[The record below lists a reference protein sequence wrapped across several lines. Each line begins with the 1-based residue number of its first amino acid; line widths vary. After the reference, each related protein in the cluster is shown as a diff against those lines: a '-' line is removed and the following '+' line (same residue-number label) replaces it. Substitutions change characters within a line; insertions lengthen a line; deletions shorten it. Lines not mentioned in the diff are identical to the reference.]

1 MKVNP
6 ATSND
11 YDIVAN
17 HQFAEIRKDRETGQ
31 QVLFALRSFRKGEKI
46 SPLGA
51 AFVSDKPSYLTV
63 QTGNKTHIALH
74 PYFLNTS
81 IMDVIPIVSL
91 IQQKWKSPLCGR

>member
-31 QVLFALRSFRKGEKI
+31 QVLFDLRSFIK
-46 SPLGA
+46 
-51 AFVSDKPSYLTV
+51 
-63 QTGNKTHIALH
+63 
-74 PYFLNTS
+74 
-81 IMDVIPIVSL
+81 
-91 IQQKWKSPLCGR
+91 

>member
-31 QVLFALRSFRKGEKI
+31 QVLFALKVLEKAI
-46 SPLGA
+46 
-51 AFVSDKPSYLTV
+51 K
-63 QTGNKTHIALH
+63 
-74 PYFLNTS
+74 
-81 IMDVIPIVSL
+81 
-91 IQQKWKSPLCGR
+91 

>member
-31 QVLFALRSFRKGEKI
+31 QVLFALKNFRK
-46 SPLGA
+46 
-51 AFVSDKPSYLTV
+51 
-63 QTGNKTHIALH
+63 
-74 PYFLNTS
+74 
-81 IMDVIPIVSL
+81 
-91 IQQKWKSPLCGR
+91 